1 MDRQTKHAS
10 THSPDPSMMT
20 PSDSAVPALRPD
32 TTAPPPGPSRKRRW
46 LWAGSGVLIIGLG
59 VLAYL
64 QPWASKATSVIT
76 EQATLAPVTRVLAV
90 NGRIAPVHS
99 VDIRPLVGGRID
111 SLLVQEGDVVTA
123 GQVLA
128 QIDAKTQNAVIRQA
142 MAALDAALVA
152 KEQARVSY
160 ERSLALGGNVAR
172 SVLENEAR
180 ALQLAENEV
189 ARMTALLDQAQIVL
203 QNHTIRAPIAGS
215 VVVLNV
221 DPGQIVD
228 PATLVLSLADLN
240 DPVVETDV
248 DESYARQ
255 IALGQPAVL
264 QLVGETTTRAGH
276 VSYVAPRVDV
286 ATGGLAVK
294 IAFDTPVTAPLGLT
308 VATNIIVDQ
317 RDGALT
323 VPRSA
328 IVTGSAGS
336 AIFVVTNGTAHLRP
350 IETVEWPAAR
360 LIVTKGLTAGDEV
373 IVDAQGLKDG
383 QAVTAEQP

>member
-1 MDRQTKHAS
+1 MDKQTKHAS
-10 THSPDPSMMT
+10 THDRAPSLTT
-20 PSDSAVPALRPD
+20 PSEPAVPALRPD
-32 TTAPPPGPSRKRRW
+32 APAPHPVAMRKRRW
-46 LWAGSGVLIIGLG
+46 LWAGIGALVIGLG
-59 VLAYL
+59 VAGYL
-64 QPWASKATSVIT
+64 QPWANKTTSVVVET
-76 EQATLAPVTRVLAV
+76 ATLAPVTRVLAV

-99 VDIRPLVGGRID
+99 VDIRPLVGGKID
-111 SLLVQEGDVVTA
+111 SLLVEEGDVVKP
-123 GQVLA
+123 GQILA

-142 MAALDAALVA
+142 MAGLDAALVA

-180 ALQLAENEV
+180 ALQSAENEV

-203 QNHTIRAPIAGS
+203 QNHTISAPIAGS

-248 DESYARQ
+248 DEAYARQ
-255 IALGQPAVL
+255 IALDQPAVL
-264 QLVGETTTRAGH
+264 QLVGETATRAGH

-286 ATGGLAVK
+286 TTGGLAVK
-294 IAFDTPVTAPLGLT
+294 VAFDTPVTAPLGLT

-317 RDGALT
+317 RDAALT

-328 IVTGSAGS
+328 IVTGTTGS
-336 AIFVVTNGTAHLRP
+336 SVFVVTDGTAHLRP

-360 LIVTKGLTAGDEV
+360 LIVTKGLAAGDEV